1 MFVCVVV
8 FGLFHGLFFL
18 PVALGLIG
26 STDNVE
32 ANESPEESNGVVINS
47 KL

>member
-18 PVALGLIG
+18 PVVLGLIG
-26 STDNVE
+26 STNDLKDDE
-32 ANESPEESNGVVINS
+32 DDIIDGGETINS

>member
-18 PVALGLIG
+18 PVVLGLIG
-26 STDNVE
+26 STHELEEDEEEKDNRVT
-32 ANESPEESNGVVINS
+32 INS

>member
-8 FGLFHGLFFL
+8 FGLFHGLLFL
-18 PVALGLIG
+18 PVALGLVG
-26 STDNVE
+26 STDNMVE
-32 ANESPEESNGVVINS
+32 EEEEQNINEETIHS